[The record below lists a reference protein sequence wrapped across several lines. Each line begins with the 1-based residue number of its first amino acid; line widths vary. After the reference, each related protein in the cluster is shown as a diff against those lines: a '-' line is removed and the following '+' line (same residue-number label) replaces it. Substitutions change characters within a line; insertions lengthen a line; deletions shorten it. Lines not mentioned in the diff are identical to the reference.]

1 MIDNFNFDHNKN
13 KLSAEP
19 NNILLSESDAYRR
32 MGILAGEP
40 KEEVDVKKAIE
51 EQNKTFNKSK

>member
-19 NNILLSESDAYRR
+19 NNILLSESDAYKR

-40 KEEVDVKKAIE
+40 RVEVDVKKAIE
-51 EQNKTFNKSK
+51 EQNRGKSK